1 MKKRLSDSI
10 TDSWSRRRP
19 SLPQGATPPT
29 ILPGS
34 SRYSKDASSNSN
46 GSSVASKSRS
56 RASSAATP
64 TAGTY
69 ARSPPSL
76 NSSPSLAT
84 IASVASSSSG
94 SSYRGGLSR
103 RDSYDIMR
111 GYSQPS
117 LASIPSR
124 GATPGEDSPTIPRA
138 LDPVRN
144 VSSRPIA
151 NLADIRQAEEDGSLD
166 YQGGFWEVAENV
178 DPTVQAAA
186 DVGMR
191 RVGLT
196 RKISDSRRIMTPV
209 LDNQDEGGGSAA
221 ELEEGDDHDESTVLV
236 ATPRNRGSTQSGA
249 QSSTYDMSSD
259 EESTSSSVGTKST
272 IGSTRTGASFTNA
285 KTRSSR
291 GSGYPHLE
299 LQTTFTR
306 PSTANS
312 MAVDRQVSA
321 LMRPSSSTGYLSRTM
336 NASPMK
342 SGTPSGKVRLLPGLE
357 IPGLEE
363 SGSRLSSLAGR
374 SSSSTSSS
382 QHTSAASSRAP
393 STNISSVIR
402 SDSNSSTTST
412 STSTQTARTN
422 TPSAQRKLVSS
433 RDRNAIPRAPAAAA
447 STLKSKSRHPPSLE
461 PPIPDPASAP
471 KVDPAPASGM
481 YWYKAPTHGLEHKP
495 LRAHT
500 CTLVGS
506 NIYVFGGCDLTTCF
520 HDMHVFDADSMSWSK
535 PEVCGDIPPRL
546 RAMTCTAVRNKLVI
560 FGGGDGPIYYNDIYV
575 FDTTTSRY
583 TKIEL
588 GKDDVMPCP
597 RRAHTACLYKNGI
610 YVFGGGDGVR
620 ALNDVWRLDVTDIGK
635 PSWRQVSPAQS
646 TTPPS
651 HDGSSSVAPDPV
663 RPKARGYHTANMV
676 GSKLIIYG
684 GSDGEECF
692 KDVWVFDVEK
702 LLWSCVEIKKSFSR
716 LSHSAT
722 VIGSY
727 LFVVG
732 GHDGVEYSHEV
743 LLLNLGMFLS
753 GRVGLDWFGLDTD
766 RVVQ

>member
-1 MKKRLSDSI
+1 M
-10 TDSWSRRRP
+10 
-19 SLPQGATPPT
+19 
-29 ILPGS
+29 
-34 SRYSKDASSNSN
+34 
-46 GSSVASKSRS
+46 
-56 RASSAATP
+56 
-64 TAGTY
+64 
-69 ARSPPSL
+69 
-76 NSSPSLAT
+76 
-84 IASVASSSSG
+84 
-94 SSYRGGLSR
+94 
-103 RDSYDIMR
+103 
-111 GYSQPS
+111 
-117 LASIPSR
+117 
-124 GATPGEDSPTIPRA
+124 
-138 LDPVRN
+138 RN
-144 VSSRPIA
+144 VSSQPIA
-151 NLADIRQAEEDGSLD
+151 NLADIRQAEEDGTLD
-166 YQGGFWEVAENV
+166 YQGGFWEAPENA
-178 DPTVQAAA
+178 DHTVQAAT

-196 RKISDSRRIMTPV
+196 RKISDSRRIMTPL
-209 LDNQDEGGGSAA
+209 LDKEGGTD
-221 ELEEGDDHDESTVLV
+221 EFEEEEHDENTVLV
-236 ATPRNRGSTQSGA
+236 ATPRNRGSTQSGI

-259 EESTSSSVGTKST
+259 DESAASSVGTKST
-272 IGSTRTGASFTNA
+272 AGSTRTGASFTNT
-285 KTRSSR
+285 KERSSR
-291 GSGYPHLE
+291 GLGYPQLE
-299 LQTTFTR
+299 LQNAFAR
-306 PSTANS
+306 PPTAS
-312 MAVDRQVSA
+312 SVTVDRQVSA
-321 LMRPSSSTGYLSRTM
+321 LMRPRSSTGYSSRTV

-342 SGTPSGKVRLLPGLE
+342 SGTPSGKKARLLPGLE
-357 IPGLEE
+357 IQGTED
-363 SGSRLSSLAGR
+363 SGARLSSLAGR

-393 STNISSVIR
+393 STNINAVIR

-412 STSTQTARTN
+412 STSTQTARTS
-422 TPSAQRKLVSS
+422 TPSAQRKMVSP
-433 RDRNAIPRAPAAAA
+433 RDRNITPRAGAAA
-447 STLKSKSRHPPSLE
+447 SNARGKARHPPSLE
-461 PPIPDPASAP
+461 PPIPDPANAP

-506 NIYVFGGCDLTTCF
+506 NIYVFGGCDLNTCF

-546 RAMTCTAVRNKLVI
+546 RAMTCTAVRSKLVI
-560 FGGGDGPIYYNDIYV
+560 FGGGDGPIYFNNIYV

-583 TKIEL
+583 IKIEL
-588 GKDDVMPCP
+588 GKDDPVPCP

-620 ALNDVWRLDVTDIGK
+620 ALNDVWRLDVTDLSK
-635 PSWRQVSPAQS
+635 PSWRLVSPVQS
-646 TTPPS
+646 TTPPD
-651 HDGSSSVAPDPV
+651 DGETVAPEHI

-702 LLWSCVEIKKSFSR
+702 LLWRCVAIKKSFSR

-743 LLLNLGMFLS
+743 LLLNLGTFLLDLPW
-753 GRVGLDWFGLDTD
+753 GAVGVLTVPRV
-766 RVVQ
+766 Q